1 MKKLFKKTTYT
12 SANCLQ
18 VFGFYILILL
28 FMSTASSKLN
38 FKHRAQMQ
46 KYPSG
51 NLGDALLLA
60 TDLIYNSYKKPPKV
74 TKICWSLAEIFH
86 RDNLKSFNCVFHKL
100 FVNVNNP
107 LLSGFVLISIIR
119 WSNKGCFGYLFFPW
133 GGSLKHIIAASSIHV
148 CPTYAQMHNA
158 QLPMT
163 NYECNLYGIRYIFWF
178 NFVVR
183 LSHFPIT
190 KGNGKYN

>member
-1 MKKLFKKTTYT
+1 
-12 SANCLQ
+12 
-18 VFGFYILILL
+18 
-28 FMSTASSKLN
+28 
-38 FKHRAQMQ
+38 MQ
-46 KYPSG
+46 KTSQ
-51 NLGDALLLA
+51 
-60 TDLIYNSYKKPPKV
+60 S

-86 RDNLKSFNCVFHKL
+86 RDNLKSFSCVFHKL

-107 LLSGFVLISIIR
+107 LLSCFVLISRIR

-163 NYECNLYGIRYIFWF
+163 NYQCNLYGIRYIFWF

-183 LSHFPIT
+183 LSHFPIRQWRKKIKPGIKFIIVYIT
-190 KGNGKYN
+190 GFIKCF